1 MYQKER
7 RWKMKIKAWVTRDCE
22 GRIEMWIGD
31 NKPFKE
37 GDIWWTRD
45 LKLFTIGTSDIFEAC
60 DEAIEFEIDVPVE
73 TLYKR
78 GLDLH

>member
-1 MYQKER
+1 
-7 RWKMKIKAWVTRDCE
+7 MKIKAWVTRDCE
-22 GRIEMWIGD
+22 GKVEMWIGD

-37 GDIWWTRD
+37 ADIWWTHD
-45 LKLFTIGTSDIFEAC
+45 LKLFIIGMSDISEAC
-60 DEAIEFEIDVPVE
+60 DEPIEFEIDVPVE